1 VDYVECNAQAHSI
14 DGFAYIYFN
23 YKQQGSQTARR
34 IYASLVAQLLSQIP
48 ALQDAVEPLYNKHN
62 DRKKKRA
69 SAEELFSIL
78 SNLPSSGKVLLAFD
92 ALDEASR
99 DTRNALVSQ
108 LAKLEVKSIFVFLTS
123 RPTINLSSIGL
134 KTQIKDVAAQ
144 TSDLEVFIR
153 AQLKDDNVEDFL
165 YENPEAIIEEIIRN
179 VISHAAGMYVI

>member
-92 ALDEASR
+92 ALDEAST
-99 DTRNALVSQ
+99 DTMDALVSQ
-108 LAKLEVKSIFVFLTS
+108 LAKLEMKSLLVFLTS
-123 RPTINLSSIGL
+123 RPNINLSSIGP

-144 TSDLEVFIR
+144 TSDLEVFIQ
-153 AQLKDDNVEDFL
+153 AHLKIDRVMVIL
-165 YENPEAIIEEIIRN
+165 YKNPQATEEIIRN
-179 VISHAAGMYVI
+179 VVSHAAGMCVI

>member
-1 VDYVECNAQAHSI
+1 VDYVESNAQAHSI
-14 DGFAYIYFN
+14 DGIAYVYFN
-23 YKQQGSQTARR
+23 YKQQESQTAHC
-34 IYASLVAQLLSQIP
+34 IYASLVAQLLNRIP
-48 ALQDAVEPLYNKHN
+48 ALQDAVEPLYNKYN
-62 DRKKKRA
+62 DGKKRA
-69 SAEELFSIL
+69 SAEELFNIL